1 MEEQMMGNHKVP
13 PHTQHEKDIINSIMK
28 NGWQMN
34 LLVPVTDPILKK
46 PLESCSIGLDR
57 KELQN
62 TLKIAMEHHQ
72 GIGLSANQIGIK
84 ERAFIMYSDVKKKEM
99 ITCFDPLIT
108 EYSKEKIIMDEGCL
122 TWPGLW
128 LKVERSEGIQCV
140 YNDVDGELVQ
150 VQMHGLEAR
159 IFQHEYDHM
168 EGTNFT
174 QRVSRLRLNMGKR
187 RASKM
192 RKKSILTNTKW
203 PRGRMS
209 RLAR

>member
-1 MEEQMMGNHKVP
+1 MEEQMTDNTDGWNKQ
-13 PHTQHEKDIINSIMK
+13 PHYTQLALDVMK
-28 NGWQMN
+28 RIEDTQ
-34 LLVPVTDPILKK
+34 LVPVTDPILKN

-57 KELQN
+57 KEIQDRL
-62 TLKIAMEHHQ
+62 LSAMEHYQ

-84 ERAFIMYSDVKKKEM
+84 ERAFIMYSDVKKKET

-108 EYSKEKIIMDEGCL
+108 DYSEEKIIMDEGCL

-128 LKVERSEGIQCV
+128 LKVERSEGIRCV

-150 VQMHGLEAR
+150 VQMHGLESR

-174 QRVSRLRLNMGKR
+174 QRVSKLKLNMAKR

-192 RKKSILTNTKW
+192 QKRSILTKT
-203 PRGRMS
+203 
-209 RLAR
+209 A

>member
-13 PHTQHEKDIINSIMK
+13 PFEAEHAKTIMDFWV
-28 NGWQMN
+28 NN
-34 LLVPVTDPILKK
+34 CLVPVTDPILRN
-46 PLESCSIGLDR
+46 PLDSCSIGLDR
-57 KELQN
+57 KALQN

-122 TWPGLW
+122 TWPSLW

-174 QRVSRLRLNMGKR
+174 KRVSPLKLNIAKR
-187 RASKM
+187 RATKM
-192 RKKSILTNTKW
+192 KKKSLI
-203 PRGRMS
+203 S
-209 RLAR
+209 A

>member
-1 MEEQMMGNHKVP
+1 MDEQMTVNSDGWHKQP
-13 PHTQHEKDIINSIMK
+13 QYTQLALDVMK
-28 NGWQMN
+28 RIVDTQ
-34 LLVPVTDPILKK
+34 LVPVTDPILKN

-57 KELQN
+57 KEIQDRL
-62 TLKIAMEHHQ
+62 LSAMEHYQ

-84 ERAFIMYSDVKKKEM
+84 ERAFIMYSDVKKKET

-108 EYSKEKIIMDEGCL
+108 DYSEEKIIMDEGCL

-128 LKVERSEGIQCV
+128 LKVERSEGIRCV

-174 QRVSRLRLNMGKR
+174 QRVSKLKLNMAKR

-192 RKKSILTNTKW
+192 QKRSILTKT
-203 PRGRMS
+203 
-209 RLAR
+209 A

>member
-1 MEEQMMGNHKVP
+1 MDGNH
-13 PHTQHEKDIINSIMK
+13 SIRPIPVL
-28 NGWQMN
+28 G
-34 LLVPVTDPILKK
+34 LVPVTDPILKN

-57 KELQN
+57 KKLQSELHR
-62 TLKIAMEHHQ
+62 AMIHYQ
-72 GIGLSANQIGIK
+72 GIGLSANQVGIK

-99 ITCFDPLIT
+99 ISCFDPLIT
-108 EYSKEKIIMDEGCL
+108 EYGEEKIIMDEGCL

-128 LKVERSEGIQCV
+128 LKVERSEGIRCV

-174 QRVSRLRLNMGKR
+174 QRVSRLKLNMAKR

-192 RKKSILTNTKW
+192 RKKSILTKT
-203 PRGRMS
+203 
-209 RLAR
+209 A

>member
-1 MEEQMMGNHKVP
+1 MTVNTDGWHKVP
-13 PHTQHEKDIINSIMK
+13 PYTKREKDIIHSIME
-28 NGWQMN
+28 NGWQMD

-57 KELQN
+57 KELQT
-62 TLKIAMEHHQ
+62 TLQNAMEHHQ

-99 ITCFDPLIT
+99 ISCFDPLIT

-128 LKVERSEGIQCV
+128 LKVERSEGIRCV

-174 QRVSRLRLNMGKR
+174 QRVSRLKLNIAQR
-187 RASKM
+187 RATKM
-192 RKKSILTNTKW
+192 KKKSLLS
-203 PRGRMS
+203 M
-209 RLAR
+209 

>member
-13 PHTQHEKDIINSIMK
+13 PFEAEHAKTIMDFWV
-28 NGWQMN
+28 NN
-34 LLVPVTDPILKK
+34 CLVPVTDPILRN
-46 PLESCSIGLDR
+46 PLDSCSIGLDR
-57 KELQN
+57 KALQN

-122 TWPGLW
+122 TWPSLW
-128 LKVERSEGIQCV
+128 LKVERSEGIRCI
-140 YNDVDGELVQ
+140 YYDVNGELVQ
-150 VQMHGLEAR
+150 VEMHGLESR

-174 QRVSRLRLNMGKR
+174 KLVSPLKLNIAKR
-187 RASKM
+187 RATKM
-192 RKKSILTNTKW
+192 KKKSMFPTVE
-203 PRGRMS
+203 
-209 RLAR
+209 

>member
-1 MEEQMMGNHKVP
+1 MTVNTAGWHKQP
-13 PHTQHEKDIINSIMK
+13 PHTQNSIME
-28 NGWQMN
+28 NGYN
-34 LLVPVTDPILKK
+34 IDLLVPVTDPILKK

-57 KELQN
+57 KELQT
-62 TLKIAMEHHQ
+62 TLQNAMEHHQ

-84 ERAFIMYSDVKKKEM
+84 ERAFIMYSDVKKKE
-99 ITCFDPLIT
+99 IISCFDPLIT
-108 EYSKEKIIMDEGCL
+108 DYSEEKIIMDEGCL

-128 LKVERSEGIQCV
+128 LKVERSEGIRCV

-150 VQMHGLEAR
+150 VQMHGLESR

-174 QRVSRLRLNMGKR
+174 QRVSKLKLNMAKR

-192 RKKSILTNTKW
+192 QKRSILTKT
-203 PRGRMS
+203 
-209 RLAR
+209 A

>member
-1 MEEQMMGNHKVP
+1 MTVNTDGWHKQ
-13 PHTQHEKDIINSIMK
+13 PHYTQLALDVTKRIEDT
-28 NGWQMN
+28 Q
-34 LLVPVTDPILKK
+34 LVSVTDPILKK

-57 KELQN
+57 KELQT
-62 TLKIAMEHHQ
+62 TLQNAMEHHQ

-84 ERAFIMYSDVKKKEM
+84 ERAFIMYSDVKKKE
-99 ITCFDPLIT
+99 IISCFDPLIT
-108 EYSKEKIIMDEGCL
+108 DYSEEKIIMDEGCL

-128 LKVERSEGIQCV
+128 LKVERSEGIRCV

-150 VQMHGLEAR
+150 VQMHGLESR

-174 QRVSRLRLNMGKR
+174 QRVSKLKLNMAKR

-192 RKKSILTNTKW
+192 QKRSILTKT
-203 PRGRMS
+203 
-209 RLAR
+209 A

>member
-1 MEEQMMGNHKVP
+1 MDGNH
-13 PHTQHEKDIINSIMK
+13 SIK
-28 NGWQMN
+28 PIPVLG
-34 LLVPVTDPILKK
+34 LVSVTDPILRN
-46 PLESCSIGLDR
+46 PLDSCSIGLDR
-57 KELQN
+57 KELQGE
-62 TLKIAMEHHQ
+62 LHRAMIHYQ

-99 ITCFDPLIT
+99 ISCFDPLIT
-108 EYSKEKIIMDEGCL
+108 EYSEEKIIMDEGCL

-174 QRVSRLRLNMGKR
+174 QRVSRLKLNMAKR
-187 RASKM
+187 RATKM
-192 RKKSILTNTKW
+192 KKKSLL
-203 PRGRMS
+203 S
-209 RLAR
+209 V

>member
-1 MEEQMMGNHKVP
+1 MDGNH
-13 PHTQHEKDIINSIMK
+13 SIK
-28 NGWQMN
+28 PIPVLG
-34 LLVPVTDPILKK
+34 LVSVTDPILRN
-46 PLESCSIGLDR
+46 PLDSCSIGLDR
-57 KELQN
+57 TELQGE
-62 TLKIAMEHHQ
+62 LHRAMIHYQ

-99 ITCFDPLIT
+99 ISCFDPLIT
-108 EYSKEKIIMDEGCL
+108 EYSEEKIIMDEGCL

-174 QRVSRLRLNMGKR
+174 QRVSRLKLNMAKR
-187 RASKM
+187 RATKM
-192 RKKSILTNTKW
+192 KKKSLL
-203 PRGRMS
+203 S
-209 RLAR
+209 V

>member
-13 PHTQHEKDIINSIMK
+13 PHTKREKDIIHSIME
-28 NGWQMN
+28 NGWQMD

-57 KELQN
+57 KALQN

-99 ITCFDPLIT
+99 ISCFDPLIT
-108 EYSKEKIIMDEGCL
+108 DYSEEKIIMDEGCL

-128 LKVERSEGIQCV
+128 LKVERSEGIRCV

-168 EGTNFT
+168 EGIDFT
-174 QRVSRLRLNMGKR
+174 QR
-187 RASKM
+187 
-192 RKKSILTNTKW
+192 SIN
-203 PRGRMS
+203 S
-209 RLAR
+209 

>member
-1 MEEQMMGNHKVP
+1 MDEQMEVNTDGWHKVP
-13 PHTQHEKDIINSIMK
+13 PFETEHAKTIMDFWVKNS
-28 NGWQMN
+28 
-34 LLVPVTDPILKK
+34 LVPVTDPILKK
-46 PLESCSIGLDR
+46 PLDSCSIGLDR
-57 KELQN
+57 KALQN

-122 TWPGLW
+122 TWPSLW

-174 QRVSRLRLNMGKR
+174 QRVSRLKLNMAKR

-192 RKKSILTNTKW
+192 RKKSILTKT
-203 PRGRMS
+203 
-209 RLAR
+209 A

>member
-1 MEEQMMGNHKVP
+1 MEEQMTVNTDGWHKQ
-13 PHTQHEKDIINSIMK
+13 PHYTQLAPDVMESIQE
-28 NGWQMN
+28 NGWKMDR
-34 LLVPVTDPILKK
+34 LVSVTDPILKK

-57 KELQN
+57 KELQT
-62 TLKIAMEHHQ
+62 TLQNAMEHHQ

-84 ERAFIMYSDVKKKEM
+84 ERAFIMYSDIKKKET

-108 EYSKEKIIMDEGCL
+108 EYHLDKIIMDEGCL

-128 LKVERSEGIQCV
+128 LKVPRSEGIRCL
-140 YNDVDGELVQ
+140 YYDVDGELVQ
-150 VQMHGLEAR
+150 VEMHGLESR

-174 QRVSRLRLNMGKR
+174 QRVSRLKLNISQR

-192 RKKSILTNTKW
+192 KRKSLLS
-203 PRGRMS
+203 M
-209 RLAR
+209 

>member
-1 MEEQMMGNHKVP
+1 MDEQMTVNTDGWHKQ
-13 PHTQHEKDIINSIMK
+13 PHYTQHGLDMMKSIEE
-28 NGWQMN
+28 NGYKMDP
-34 LLVPVTDPILKK
+34 LVPVTDPILKK

-57 KELQN
+57 KELHDR
-62 TLKIAMEHHQ
+62 LLSAMEHYQ
-72 GIGLSANQIGIK
+72 GIGLSANQIGIQ

-99 ITCFDPLIT
+99 ISCFDPLIT

-174 QRVSRLRLNMGKR
+174 KRVSPLKLNMAKR
-187 RASKM
+187 RATKM
-192 RKKSILTNTKW
+192 RKKSLL
-203 PRGRMS
+203 S
-209 RLAR
+209 V